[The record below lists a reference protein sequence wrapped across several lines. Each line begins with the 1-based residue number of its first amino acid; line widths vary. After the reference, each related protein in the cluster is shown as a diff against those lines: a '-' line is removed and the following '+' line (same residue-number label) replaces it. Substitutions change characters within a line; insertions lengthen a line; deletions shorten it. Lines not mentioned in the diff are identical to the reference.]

1 MHKPIRAF
9 LIAFALCCYL
19 FTIFINIISSNLGLE
34 LENYKFFTRRALS
47 KDIDTIR
54 DWFANSIG
62 NTTAQFQFDFTPAG
76 WVFTLWAVIFFWNL
90 IWHLYAL
97 TTICRRYKH
106 EYVYVFPNALPTP
119 FWVAWIINLGLNIGW
134 QFLYDGRHMIPA
146 AVFMALIVISLI
158 VCLATTYF
166 RTCRDGAW
174 MKDNMP
180 GDLYAVRLLCHNGLG
195 IYITFT
201 TVLFFLNL
209 GICLVY
215 WGSKLNQVDVT
226 TGLFSGLAFLM
237 LVWFVLENFTPL
249 EPYCRY
255 TITIWP
261 TLIVVLTAIFIHYRK
276 LENGTTPDNF
286 WNKDDRNDIYN
297 AVLLGLACLFCLLR
311 FIIVLI
317 NHRRKPIDY
326 GTDDRYPDDQEEFA
340 MVNTK
345 RFERQRFSRVA

>member
-34 LENYKFFTRRALS
+34 L
-47 KDIDTIR
+47 

>member
-1 MHKPIRAF
+1 MHKPIRAA
-9 LIAFALCCYL
+9 LIGFALCCYL

-34 LENYKFFTRRALS
+34 LVNYPFFTRRALT
-47 KDIDTIR
+47 KDIANID
-54 DWFANSIG
+54 DWFDRSIG
-62 NTTAQFQFDFTPAG
+62 ETTRLFRFDFTPAG

-90 IWHLYAL
+90 IWHFYAL

-134 QFLYDGRHMIPA
+134 QFLFDRQHMIPA
-146 AVFMALIVISLI
+146 AVFMALIVVSLI

-195 IYITFT
+195 IYITFA
-201 TVLFFLNL
+201 TVLFLLNL
-209 GICLVY
+209 GICLIF
-215 WGSKLNQVDVT
+215 WGTGFARIDVT
-226 TGLFSGLAFLM
+226 TGLFSALAFLM

-255 TITIWP
+255 TLTIWP
-261 TLIVVLTAIFIHYRK
+261 TLIVVLTAIFIYRRPPVA
-276 LENGTTPDNF
+276 NPTAANPTAAPPANF
-286 WNKDDRNDIYN
+286 WDQDDRNDIYN

-311 FIIVLI
+311 FILVLV

-326 GTDDRYPDDQEEFA
+326 GMY
-340 MVNTK
+340 
-345 RFERQRFSRVA
+345 